1 MRIKFHG
8 RTPHPGAVKIGMET
22 DSLAESLVFDLPT
35 ITNEQTAQLV
45 ILLPDGA
52 PEALHIDLTGNYVIL
67 PASVTAAP
75 GRARAWVEI
84 LGTDHVV
91 WNSEVF
97 FLDIGDLPNVE
108 AAVERQYPTL
118 LQEALDSGEA
128 SRIYKEYA
136 ESAAAFAV
144 AGSVLVEMHMDG
156 ETLVVNKLNP
166 REEGAAAIARAN
178 GWDVTDEEFAEFV
191 DEIEDRDSV
200 ADAMEKADAAK
211 EAVEAFL
218 GEVDQEDPPTYEGL
232 TDRLDALEEWKA
244 ETDNDIEEIQANLN
258 TASTNIASAQT
269 AAETAQAA
277 AEAAAASA
285 QSAATGAT
293 HSSSVSVSV
302 PASAWGSTAPYETTD
317 ISVAGVTA
325 DNTILVGSG
334 GDISDQAQDAIA
346 LGGISCSYQGAGV
359 IRLKAYGEKPTV
371 AIPINVLIVNNGVSA

>member
-22 DSLAESLVFDLPT
+22 DSLSESLVFDLPRLSLNQ
-35 ITNEQTAQLV
+35 IAYLV

-52 PEALHIDLTGNYVIL
+52 PDALQIAMNGNYVIL

-75 GRARAWVEI
+75 GRARAWVKI
-84 LGTDHVV
+84 LAGNHVV
-91 WNSEVF
+91 WNSEIF
-97 FLDIGDLPNVE
+97 YLDIGDLPNVE
-108 AAVERQYPTL
+108 SAIERKYPTL
-118 LQEALDSGEA
+118 LDDALDA
-128 SRIYKEYA
+128 SSDALKYKEYA
-136 ESAAAFAV
+136 ESAASFAL
-144 AGSVLVEMHMDG
+144 AGSVLVEAHVDG
-156 ETLVVNKLNP
+156 DTLVINKVNP
-166 REEGAAAIARAN
+166 TAEGAAAIARAN
-178 GWDVTDEEFAEFV
+178 GWNVTDAEWEAFV
-191 DEIEDRDSV
+191 DEIQDRDSV
-200 ADAMEKADAAK
+200 TEAMEKADAAK

-232 TDRLDALEEWKA
+232 TDRLDALEDWKD
-244 ETDNDIEEIQANLN
+244 ETDVDISEIQTNLN
-258 TASTNIASAQT
+258 TASTNIANAQT

-317 ISVAGVTA
+317 ISVEGVTA
-325 DNTILVGSG
+325 NNTILVGSG

-371 AIPINVLIVNNGVSA
+371 AIPINVLIVNNGVIS